1 MIVCFV
7 SFYKYRKGGSDIAI
21 YGRLRPGRVGGDGI
35 GSRKRTHA
43 VGRTGAVLYTAGGCL
58 QNILDKIFRKKDAK
72 IFGSSEIVAIFAIP
86 FGKQANT

>member
-1 MIVCFV
+1 MQFMVAFGREEWAETALAPE
-7 SFYKYRKGGSDIAI
+7 SAPTQWGGPARS
-21 YGRLRPGRVGGDGI
+21 
-35 GSRKRTHA
+35 S
-43 VGRTGAVLYTAGGCL
+43 TAGSCL

>member
-1 MIVCFV
+1 MEGKTEKRNGEQVNRQE
-7 SFYKYRKGGSDIAI
+7 KHRKEN
-21 YGRLRPGRVGGDGI
+21 REE
-35 GSRKRTHA
+35 KRRRALLST
-43 VGRTGAVLYTAGGCL
+43 VGGCL

>member
-1 MIVCFV
+1 MVAFGREEWAETALAPE
-7 SFYKYRKGGSDIAI
+7 SAPSQWGGPA
-21 YGRLRPGRVGGDGI
+21 L
-35 GSRKRTHA
+35 
-43 VGRTGAVLYTAGGCL
+43 LYTAGGCL

>member
-1 MIVCFV
+1 MVAF
-7 SFYKYRKGGSDIAI
+7 
-21 YGRLRPGRVGGDGI
+21 GREEWAETALAPE
-35 GSRKRTHA
+35 KRGPTP

>member
-1 MIVCFV
+1 MQFMVAFGLEEWAETALAPESAPTRWGV
-7 SFYKYRKGGSDIAI
+7 PARSS
-21 YGRLRPGRVGGDGI
+21 
-35 GSRKRTHA
+35 TA
-43 VGRTGAVLYTAGGCL
+43 VGYL

>member
-1 MIVCFV
+1 MT
-7 SFYKYRKGGSDIAI
+7 KYGEQGKIEGKTE
-21 YGRLRPGRVGGDGI
+21 
-35 GSRKRTHA
+35 KRNTEQVNRQEKHRRENREEKRRRA
-43 VGRTGAVLYTAGGCL
+43 LLSTAGGYL